1 MAAFARLDATALL
14 KQFVVKLQAAQP
26 ESWLEP
32 ARHVI
37 TRLRSRG
44 LLRAELDASVQE
56 WLGVDWERRAEAAA
70 APRAVGA
77 RARRR
82 SSERADGSRSPR
94 VAWPVTAAREKLS
107 GGVATAA
114 QFRAARAALRAAGV
128 DELRAELEAGGVV
141 DADGRLATE
150 AKGGAPFNPFA
161 RLVAGLI
168 RQQAMDGA
176 NAALDAPAAERFLLA
191 CNPPEQDAQW
201 ASASPPWL
209 GKASMGARHRFL
221 LLRDLDWSWFNVLVF
236 GMRDG
241 AQLAEAVAT
250 LEAMREAALAY
261 TRADGG
267 WSASV
272 GLYLHCY
279 PLNSVQ
285 ALHLHIVDLAAVGPT
300 HEHLSH
306 KNLPLDAALE
316 VLREEMSAPPVAAAA
331 AADAVVAASPGR
343 GRGRARAARAA
354 VARRPRRPP
363 RPRPPPRR
371 WPSRLTSSA
380 ARQEYAALGGKS
392 SNATKLSV
400 LLQKCAAAGV
410 RVRDGGGGGARRT
423 QWPRR
428 PRLRPPQRRAVAV
441 AAVVAVSR
449 VAARGGGGGGVAGGG
464 GGDRRAASAARPL
477 RAVGSAPRA
486 CYRKCQRVTGADAA
500 AEEPRIGGGPRRD
513 GRAHRSDVG
522 ADGAGE
528 RRRAAAHVVRTLAHL
543 ADRR

>member
-1 MAAFARLDATALL
+1 MPSSPPTANGTSISSAKDVLAAVPRLDERAHAEGRSSAWAASRQAALL

-70 APRAVGA
+70 APPAVGA

-82 SSERADGSRSPR
+82 SSERADGSASSPR
-94 VAWPVTAAREKLS
+94 VAWPVTARLREKLS

-128 DELRAELEAGGVV
+128 DALRAELEAGGVV

-201 ASASPPWL
+201 ESASPPWL

-236 GMRDG
+236 GVRDG

-250 LEAMREAALAY
+250 LEAMREAALSY

-267 WSASV
+267 WSTSV

-279 PLNSVQ
+279 PFNSVQ
-285 ALHLHIVDLAAVGPT
+285 ALHLHIVDLGATGPT
-300 HEHLSH
+300 FDALAH
-306 KNLPLDAALE
+306 KNLPLDDVLH
-316 VLREEMSAPPVAAAA
+316 VLRAEMVAATPLVKLSFAPGGKLTIKRAAPAAPLAA
-331 AADAVVAASPGR
+331 AP
-343 GRGRARAARAA
+343 
-354 VARRPRRPP
+354 
-363 RPRPPPRR
+363 
-371 WPSRLTSSA
+371 
-380 ARQEYAALGGKS
+380 
-392 SNATKLSV
+392 
-400 LLQKCAAAGV
+400 AAGV
-410 RVRDGGGGGARRT
+410 PPPYAAPALWAATTFVPWSGGA
-423 QWPRR
+423 P
-428 PRLRPPQRRAVAV
+428 
-441 AAVVAVSR
+441 
-449 VAARGGGGGGVAGGG
+449 
-464 GGDRRAASAARPL
+464 
-477 RAVGSAPRA
+477 
-486 CYRKCQRVTGADAA
+486 
-500 AEEPRIGGGPRRD
+500 
-513 GRAHRSDVG
+513 VG
-522 ADGAGE
+522 AYAFVGKA
-528 RRRAAAHVVRTLAHL
+528 
-543 ADRR
+543 